1 MTDRLDFET
10 RLEERLRARAAL
22 ATRPFDAAA
31 IARQVV
37 AVSGRRR
44 RIGSLEW
51 ASMRPA
57 FRWLVVALL
66 LAIALLGALAGIG
79 ALLREGPPLPPS
91 VVSNGWIAVSANP
104 NDIGGGEVGDIYL
117 VGEAAAARRIVGSD
131 GDGVA
136 QACPRFSPDGRRL
149 AYGEARASEPVTT
162 FRGVWPVQDRAVVVV
177 GINDRGDATP
187 PIARVP
193 ISDTGPVT
201 CPEWSPVGGQ
211 LAYRVGTELR
221 VSDAASGET
230 RAFPVTAQS
239 GFEQDE
245 FDWSRDGARIAVAEP
260 GQIRVV
266 RVDDGSST
274 VIPADGATP
283 ASLGWT
289 AADQKIVYLST
300 DEPGDGHAVHVV
312 DVDGANDTQLGPDPT
327 DPVDPQIQFD
337 VAAAAVSPA
346 GIQVAYAYHVIRC
359 TSDGCT
365 GDPER
370 LMTMNLDGSNV
381 VEVPIPPDFFVS
393 GLQWSPDGQQL
404 LLGSIAGVVSVAAA
418 PGSPAIVHSN
428 GELNLEWSGSEVT
441 WQPVFK

>member
-10 RLEERLRARAAL
+10 RLEERIRARAAL
-22 ATRPFDAAA
+22 ASRPFDAAA

-37 AVSGRRR
+37 AVNGRRR
-44 RIGSLEW
+44 RFGRLEW
-51 ASMRPA
+51 PSTRPA
-57 FRWLVVALL
+57 LGWLVLALL
-66 LAIALLGALAGIG
+66 LAIAVLGAVAAVG
-79 ALLREGPPLPPS
+79 ALLRERPLWPMS
-91 VVSNGWIAVSANP
+91 VVSNGRIVVSANP
-104 NDIGGGEVGDIYL
+104 NDVGGGEVGDIYL
-117 VGEAAAARRIVGSD
+117 VSEGAAARRIVGSE

-149 AYGEARASEPVTT
+149 AYGEAHASEPVTT
-162 FRGVWPVQDRAVVVV
+162 FRGVWPVTDRAVVVV
-177 GINDRGDATP
+177 GINVGGDATP

-193 ISDTGPVT
+193 ISATGPVS

-211 LAYRVGTELR
+211 LAFRVGTELW

-245 FDWSRDGARIAVAEP
+245 FEWSRDGARIAVAEP

-266 RVDDGSST
+266 RLDDGSST
-274 VIPADGATP
+274 VIPVDGATP

-289 AADQKIVYLST
+289 AGDDRIVYFST
-300 DEPGDGHAVHVV
+300 DPPGDGLAVHVV
-312 DVDGANDTQLGPDPT
+312 GADGRNDTQLAPDPT
-327 DPVDPQIQFD
+327 DPADPQIQFD
-337 VAAAAVSPA
+337 VADAVVSPD
-346 GIQVAYAYHVIRC
+346 GIRVAYAYHVIRC
-359 TSDGCT
+359 TSDSCT

-370 LMTMNLDGSNV
+370 LLTMDLDGSNV

-393 GLQWSPDGQQL
+393 GLQWSPDGQRL
-404 LLGSIAGVVSVAAA
+404 LFGSIAGVVSVAAA